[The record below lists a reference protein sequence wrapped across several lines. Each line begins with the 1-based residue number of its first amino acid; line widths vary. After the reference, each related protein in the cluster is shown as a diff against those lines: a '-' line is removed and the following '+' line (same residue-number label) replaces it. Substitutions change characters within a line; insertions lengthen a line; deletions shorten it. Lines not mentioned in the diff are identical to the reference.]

1 MVNGMQM
8 IGNGVMWVA
17 DNANWLIPVLGALVG
32 GLLIY
37 KTVMTVVAGVTA
49 VVGMVTA
56 ATTMDVL
63 QFLGV
68 VAAVAGAG
76 AIMANLSKSVDA
88 SIAGVNFDSLP
99 EALSKTEIPVE
110 VSNTAPISVKGEVE
124 IESESLRYFAD
135 FANAKFLAMYS
146 TSMIQPQMIVE
157 NQTINENADW
167 DEGYERFG
175 DMIAEQAAGMPKG
188 DYST

>member
-1 MVNGMQM
+1 M
-8 IGNGVMWVA
+8 
-17 DNANWLIPVLGALVG
+17 D
-32 GLLIY
+32 
-37 KTVMTVVAGVTA
+37 TA
-49 VVGMVTA
+49 
-56 ATTMDVL
+56 
-63 QFLGV
+63 
-68 VAAVAGAG
+68 
-76 AIMANLSKSVDA
+76 
-88 SIAGVNFDSLP
+88 IAGVNIDSLP

-146 TSMIQPQMIVE
+146 TSMVQPQMIIE

-175 DMIAEQAAGMPKG
+175 DMISERAAGMPKG
-188 DYST
+188 AYTV